1 MSYHYL
7 VDIALILVSTKVL
20 GILTKRLQMPQVV
33 GALLAGL
40 IMGPACLN
48 IIHSTEFLSQVSE
61 LGVIVMMF
69 TAGLGT
75 SLDDLK
81 QTGKTGFMVALCGV
95 LIPLL
100 GGAVLAAFFNDSGS
114 ANALMQNIFIGVV
127 LTATSVSITVETLK
141 EMGKLSTVVGNTI
154 LAAALIDDV
163 LGLIAL
169 TIVTSIGGSADS
181 NLLVVLIK
189 IAAFF
194 LFVIV
199 VGMLVKK
206 GMDWYI
212 QNVHSTDLQR
222 YPIFAFV
229 LCLFLAF
236 CAEELFGV
244 ADITGAFAAGLIIST
259 TSKAKYIEVKFAPLS
274 YLLLTP
280 IFFASIGLEVDLPKM
295 DGRLILFSVL
305 LVIVAVL
312 TKVLG
317 CGLGAKLCGLKNHQC
332 EQIGVGMVCRGEV
345 ALIVAN
351 KGAALG
357 LMPEVFFAPVII
369 MVVAST
375 ILTPLLLK
383 YAYRES
389 NAYEDMQ
396 ESPLLDHYQET
407 EQLDWV
413 ADSLIRANDH
423 IMKKNRGKSKKYKIA
438 IQTRSA
444 LQGAP
449 LLFLGHLQIPSL
461 LYRITSSPLV
471 PWLS

>member
-163 LGLIAL
+163 LGLI
-169 TIVTSIGGSADS
+169 
-181 NLLVVLIK
+181 
-189 IAAFF
+189 
-194 LFVIV
+194 
-199 VGMLVKK
+199 
-206 GMDWYI
+206 
-212 QNVHSTDLQR
+212 
-222 YPIFAFV
+222 
-229 LCLFLAF
+229 C
-236 CAEELFGV
+236 
-244 ADITGAFAAGLIIST
+244 
-259 TSKAKYIEVKFAPLS
+259 
-274 YLLLTP
+274 
-280 IFFASIGLEVDLPKM
+280 
-295 DGRLILFSVL
+295 
-305 LVIVAVL
+305 
-312 TKVLG
+312 
-317 CGLGAKLCGLKNHQC
+317 
-332 EQIGVGMVCRGEV
+332 
-345 ALIVAN
+345 
-351 KGAALG
+351 
-357 LMPEVFFAPVII
+357 
-369 MVVAST
+369 
-375 ILTPLLLK
+375 
-383 YAYRES
+383 
-389 NAYEDMQ
+389 
-396 ESPLLDHYQET
+396 
-407 EQLDWV
+407 
-413 ADSLIRANDH
+413 
-423 IMKKNRGKSKKYKIA
+423 
-438 IQTRSA
+438 
-444 LQGAP
+444 
-449 LLFLGHLQIPSL
+449 L
-461 LYRITSSPLV
+461 LYTSDAADE
-471 PWLS
+471 

>member
-81 QTGKTGFMVALCGV
+81 QTGKAGFMVALCGV

-100 GGAVLAAFFNDSGS
+100 GGALLAAFFNDSGS

-199 VGMLVKK
+199 VGILVKK
-206 GMDWYI
+206 RYGLVY

-244 ADITGAFAAGLIIST
+244 AGHHRCICCGSNHLHHLESQVYRGQICSPFLPAADTNLLCQHRIGGRPAQNGQQAHSLLGSAGHCRCADQGSGMRTGRQTVRI
-259 TSKAKYIEVKFAPLS
+259 
-274 YLLLTP
+274 
-280 IFFASIGLEVDLPKM
+280 
-295 DGRLILFSVL
+295 
-305 LVIVAVL
+305 
-312 TKVLG
+312 
-317 CGLGAKLCGLKNHQC
+317 KNHQC

-396 ESPLLDHYQET
+396 ESQLLDHYQET

-423 IMKKNRGKSKKYKIA
+423 IMKKNRGKSKNKRLQYK
-438 IQTRSA
+438 R
-444 LQGAP
+444 GAP
-449 LLFLGHLQIPSL
+449 CKALLFC
-461 LYRITSSPLV
+461 
-471 PWLS
+471 LSVICKFLPYYI

>member
-163 LGLIAL
+163 LGLVAL
-169 TIVTSIGGSADS
+169 TLVSSLAGGGESVGLV
-181 NLLVVLIK
+181 LLKILGFFIFAAVAGVGANRLFCWMLKRQGGWATHRNSVL
-189 IAAFF
+189 
-194 LFVIV
+194 
-199 VGMLVKK
+199 
-206 GMDWYI
+206 
-212 QNVHSTDLQR
+212 
-222 YPIFAFV
+222 AFV
-229 LCLFLAF
+229 LCLVMAY
-236 CAEELFGV
+236 CAEEFFGV
-244 ADITGAFAAGLIIST
+244 ADITGAYAAGLAVACTPKGTYIQ
-259 TSKAKYIEVKFAPLS
+259 SKYNPLG

-280 IFFASIGLEVDLPKM
+280 VFFAAIGINVKL
-295 DGRLILFSVL
+295 DGVSGGMLAFSVL
-305 LVIVAVL
+305 LLVISVISKLA
-312 TKVLG
+312 G
-317 CGLGAKLCGLKNHQC
+317 CGLGAKLCGFTERESIQV
-332 EQIGVGMVCRGEV
+332 GVGMVCRGEV

-351 KGAALG
+351 RG
-357 LMPEVFFAPVII
+357 LSMGVLSSAMMTPVVIT
-369 MVVAST
+369 VVGGT
-375 ILTPLLLK
+375 ILTPILLK
-383 YAYRES
+383 LVFRGEPQEKLVES
-389 NAYEDMQ
+389 RLADRYEKPEQLEDASQ
-396 ESPLLDHYQET
+396 QLLD
-407 EQLDWV
+407 
-413 ADSLIRANDH
+413 ADAAMMR
-423 IMKKNRGKSKKYKIA
+423 KNK
-438 IQTRSA
+438 
-444 LQGAP
+444 
-449 LLFLGHLQIPSL
+449 
-461 LYRITSSPLV
+461 
-471 PWLS
+471 

>member
-295 DGRLILFSVL
+295 DGKLILFSVL

-423 IMKKNRGKSKKYKIA
+423 IMKKIAANPKNKRLQYK
-438 IQTRSA
+438 R
-444 LQGAP
+444 GAP
-449 LLFLGHLQIPSL
+449 CKALLFCFSVICQFLPYYI
-461 LYRITSSPLV
+461 
-471 PWLS
+471 

>member
-1 MSYHYL
+1 M
-7 VDIALILVSTKVL
+7 
-20 GILTKRLQMPQVV
+20 
-33 GALLAGL
+33 
-40 IMGPACLN
+40 
-48 IIHSTEFLSQVSE
+48 
-61 LGVIVMMF
+61 
-69 TAGLGT
+69 
-75 SLDDLK
+75 
-81 QTGKTGFMVALCGV
+81 
-95 LIPLL
+95 
-100 GGAVLAAFFNDSGS
+100 
-114 ANALMQNIFIGVV
+114 
-127 LTATSVSITVETLK
+127 TATSVSITVETLK

-194 LFVIV
+194 FFVIV

-295 DGRLILFSVL
+295 NGKLILFSVL

-312 TKVLG
+312 TKILG

-423 IMKKNRGKSKKYKIA
+423 IMKKNRGKSKK
-438 IQTRSA
+438 
-444 LQGAP
+444 
-449 LLFLGHLQIPSL
+449 
-461 LYRITSSPLV
+461 
-471 PWLS
+471 